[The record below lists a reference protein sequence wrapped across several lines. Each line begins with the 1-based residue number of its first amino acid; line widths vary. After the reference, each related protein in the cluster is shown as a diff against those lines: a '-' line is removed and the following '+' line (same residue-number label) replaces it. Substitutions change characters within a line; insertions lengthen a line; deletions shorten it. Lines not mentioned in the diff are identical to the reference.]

1 MFLIKLL
8 IFYQILFFVKSDD
21 CTNCNLENY
30 KKSALSDECGMCFKG
45 FDCNLKCLEGYL
57 KIRFTIFLFK

>member
-8 IFYQILFFVKSDD
+8 IFYQILFLVKSED
-21 CTNCNLENY
+21 CTNCNIENY

-45 FDCNLKCLEGYL
+45 FDCNLKCLEGKRFYL
-57 KIRFTIFLFK
+57 NFFSI